1 MLVHLKEITLSLYAK
16 LALKY
21 VNIVVIIAIM
31 FVFIGTESLLSSI
44 KRPENVSSVLRLLM
58 SHTRYDLHLF
68 VTQGFQHSKLE
79 TLVAEIISLF

>member
-1 MLVHLKEITLSLYAK
+1 MHLKESSLNAK

-21 VNIVVIIAIM
+21 VNIVVIFPIM

-58 SHTRYDLHLF
+58 SHSRHDLHTGLP
-68 VTQGFQHSKLE
+68 
-79 TLVAEIISLF
+79 TL